1 MSLSDIGGTGDTDK
15 NLFVQENTVVWG
27 HLRSKNIKQGH
38 FRFER
43 VENDEKGLESI
54 KKGWNI
60 H

>member
-1 MSLSDIGGTGDTDK
+1 MGGTGDTDK
-15 NLFVQENTVVWG
+15 NLFVPENTVVWS
-27 HLRSKNIKQGH
+27 HFRWENVKQGH
-38 FRFER
+38 FRLKG